1 MSIIVPGP
9 LFLKEGNINSLVM
22 GNLSDKQGLL
32 MSLNK
37 LLLAIS
43 LLATRQVL
51 GAWTHD
57 PEILNLIILIVVSPP
72 TPIFTMQSF

>member
-37 LLLAIS
+37 LLLTIS

-51 GAWTHD
+51 GA
-57 PEILNLIILIVVSPP
+57 
-72 TPIFTMQSF
+72 